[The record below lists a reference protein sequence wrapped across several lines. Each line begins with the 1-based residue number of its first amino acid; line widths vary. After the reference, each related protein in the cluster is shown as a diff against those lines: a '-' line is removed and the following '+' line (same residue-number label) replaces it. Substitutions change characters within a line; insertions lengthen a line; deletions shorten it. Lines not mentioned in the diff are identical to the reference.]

1 MKWIT
6 KLELVKILFE
16 MEQRKHNF
24 VFFDLRVQ
32 NKEVYSKKY
41 EGSKSVQIDL

>member
-1 MKWIT
+1 MQWIT

-24 VFFDLRVQ
+24 VFFDLRVK
-32 NKEVYSKKY
+32 NKEVWTKRY
-41 EGSKSVQIDL
+41 EGSKSFQLEL

>member
-1 MKWIT
+1 MKWIS

-16 MEQRKHNF
+16 TEQRKHNF

-32 NKEVYSKKY
+32 NKEIWSKKY
-41 EGSKSVQIDL
+41 EGSKMSKIDL